1 MASATAAESAI
12 WPSRCSPPKPAY
24 GGGENLVR
32 IGAPRDER
40 IRPGHLPTV
49 RRESWS
55 YAPRMRL
62 RRSLPATIAAFML
75 PMVLATCSSSSKP
88 ASAVSSPATSAA
100 PAASTVPTT
109 TTIAPVACHPAAGY
123 GPGTTTHHLVVAG
136 ADRTF
141 LVHMP
146 PRATTGMRLV
156 VDFHGATSDMY
167 QQDIYSG
174 FDPVADKYGFVV
186 ATPNGIDAAVRQW
199 RFLGTLDDVHFAE
212 AIVRTL
218 AKDACVNHAHA
229 YAVGI
234 SSGAAMSA
242 SLACQASDTFA
253 GFGLVSADFYLP
265 PLCDKARRRPIIIF
279 HGTAD
284 PVVPYNGGHVGTASG
299 TPVQPAEAS
308 AALWAAPQR
317 MRSRAVG
324 DPAQLSG
331 RPAVLEG
338 LRGAGGDVPDRRR
351 RAHLAGRGHRR
362 HPARPHDQADQRNQ
376 RRCGSC
382 SPSRTS
388 AVRPHAAMSRS
399 GPTWT

>member
-1 MASATAAESAI
+1 
-12 WPSRCSPPKPAY
+12 
-24 GGGENLVR
+24 
-32 IGAPRDER
+32 
-40 IRPGHLPTV
+40 
-49 RRESWS
+49 
-55 YAPRMRL
+55 
-62 RRSLPATIAAFML
+62 
-75 PMVLATCSSSSKP
+75 
-88 ASAVSSPATSAA
+88 
-100 PAASTVPTT
+100 
-109 TTIAPVACHPAAGY
+109 
-123 GPGTTTHHLVVAG
+123 
-136 ADRTF
+136 
-141 LVHMP
+141 MP
-146 PRATTGMRLV
+146 PRVIGPKMRLV

-265 PLCDKARRRPIIIF
+265 PLCDNARRRPIIIF

-308 AALWAAPQR
+308 AALWAGHNGCAAGLSETRLSSQVVR
-317 MRSRAVG
+317 LSWKGCAVPVVMYRIVG
-324 DPAQLSG
+324 GGHTWPGAAIAVTRLGLTTKQISATDQMWKLFSG
-331 RPAVLEG
+331 G
-338 LRGAGGDVPDRRR
+338 
-351 RAHLAGRGHRR
+351 
-362 HPARPHDQADQRNQ
+362 
-376 RRCGSC
+376 
-382 SPSRTS
+382 
-388 AVRPHAAMSRS
+388 
-399 GPTWT
+399 

>member
-1 MASATAAESAI
+1 
-12 WPSRCSPPKPAY
+12 
-24 GGGENLVR
+24 
-32 IGAPRDER
+32 
-40 IRPGHLPTV
+40 
-49 RRESWS
+49 
-55 YAPRMRL
+55 
-62 RRSLPATIAAFML
+62 
-75 PMVLATCSSSSKP
+75 
-88 ASAVSSPATSAA
+88 
-100 PAASTVPTT
+100 
-109 TTIAPVACHPAAGY
+109 
-123 GPGTTTHHLVVAG
+123 
-136 ADRTF
+136 
-141 LVHMP
+141 
-146 PRATTGMRLV
+146 MRLV

-265 PLCDKARRRPIIIF
+265 PLCDNARRRPIIIF

-308 AALWAAPQR
+308 AALWARHNGCAAGPSETRLGSQVVR
-317 MRSRAVG
+317 LSWKGCAVPVVMYRIVG
-324 DPAQLSG
+324 GGHTWPGAAIAVIRLGLTTKQISATDQMWKLFSG
-331 RPAVLEG
+331 G
-338 LRGAGGDVPDRRR
+338 
-351 RAHLAGRGHRR
+351 
-362 HPARPHDQADQRNQ
+362 
-376 RRCGSC
+376 
-382 SPSRTS
+382 
-388 AVRPHAAMSRS
+388 
-399 GPTWT
+399 